1 MGRPVGRCFL
11 EGGVMRVSVSR
22 GVRRSLGLVAVGS
35 LVLVACGNDD
45 GGSSEAPVTQAP
57 ATQAP
62 ATQAPGG
69 SDSTAA
75 PSTEAPVEYEDV
87 TIQMASFLSPNTSQ
101 GQAITWWINELE
113 SRTGGA
119 VEVETFWEASLLGA
133 QEIRDGVRDGRVQL
147 GNMTYAYTPG
157 DFPLTSMV
165 EVPFLGG
172 SVGAQAEA
180 LNQMYANNEAFR
192 AEWEDQGIK
201 VMSFVGIP
209 SALTGSK
216 EPVTSIDWFE
226 GKTVRGSGFYVK
238 ALEAI
243 GGVPAAIPVTDV
255 YEAMQ
260 RGTIDAYGGL
270 IIDVIAPTGLHEVG
284 PYIHDAGMGHY
295 ANSTF
300 VMSLDAWN
308 GLSPQLQALMEEL
321 NAQFVTELVR
331 ADGTATTTAC
341 NQILDEGG
349 EVSIFAPEET
359 ARWAEA
365 LGDAPLSDWIAKAE
379 SVGVADGAAMY
390 AEFQGYYE
398 AADSVGPLAGAP
410 SPMETCVQIQSERG

>member
-1 MGRPVGRCFL
+1 MVVRLG
-11 EGGVMRVSVSR
+11 R
-22 GVRRSLGLVAVGS
+22 GVRRSLGLVALGS
-35 LVLVACGNDD
+35 LVVAACGNDD
-45 GGSSEAPVTQAP
+45 GGGAPVTQAP
-57 ATQAP
+57 V
-62 ATQAPGG
+62 TQAPGSTVSPATTG
-69 SDSTAA
+69 S
-75 PSTEAPVEYEDV
+75 APVEYERV
-87 TIQMASFLSPNTSQ
+87 TLQMASFLSPNTSQ
-101 GQAITWWINELE
+101 GRTITWWIEQLE
-113 SRTGGA
+113 AATGGA
-119 VEVETFWEASLLGA
+119 VKVETFWEASLLGP
-133 QEIRDGVRDGRVQL
+133 QEIRDGVRDGRVQF
-147 GNMTYAYTPG
+147 GNMTYAYHPG

-192 AEWEDQGIK
+192 SEWENQGIK

-216 EPVTSIDWFE
+216 EPVTSVDWFR

-238 ALEAI
+238 ALQAV

-284 PYIHDAGMGHY
+284 PFIHDAGMGHY

-300 VMSLDAWN
+300 VMSLAAWN

-321 NAQFVTELVR
+321 NAQFAAKLAEIDTE
-331 ADGTATTTAC
+331 ATATAC
-341 NQILDEGG
+341 NKILDEGG
-349 EVSIFAPEET
+349 QVSIWAPEET
-359 ARWAEA
+359 ARWAEL
-365 LGDAPLSDWIAKAE
+365 LGDAPLSEWVAKAA

-390 AEFQGYYE
+390 AQFQSYYN
-398 AADSVGPLAGAP
+398 AANTQGPLAGAP
-410 SPMETCVQIQSERG
+410 SPMETCVQIQNERG